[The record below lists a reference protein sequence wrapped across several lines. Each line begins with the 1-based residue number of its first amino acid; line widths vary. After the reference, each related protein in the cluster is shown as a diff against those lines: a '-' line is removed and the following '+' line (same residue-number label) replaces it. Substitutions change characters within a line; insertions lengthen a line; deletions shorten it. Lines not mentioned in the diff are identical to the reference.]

1 VIYNIVIIHI
11 RNSYKLKGLNSL
23 IMFTKV
29 EMLILVNTNEDN
41 ISNE

>member
-1 VIYNIVIIHI
+1 
-11 RNSYKLKGLNSL
+11 
-23 IMFTKV
+23 MFTKV